1 MGGQDGDTHCG
12 WRRQGPNAGT
22 RHGAPMKLHVLGCA
36 GGIGG
41 QQRFTTCLRL
51 DEDIL
56 LDAGTGVSSLDVD
69 QLAAIDH
76 VFLTHSHLDHVAGL
90 ALLVDSVVGKRS
102 TPVTVHASGEV
113 IAALQKYLF
122 NWVLWPDFSVIPS
135 AQAPILRWAPFVPG
149 EAIRLGT
156 RTITSHPVNHMPGA
170 VAYRVQNDRN
180 GFLFS
185 GDMSSTPELWRALLK
200 QQKLSKVVV
209 DCSFPNAEAELA
221 AKSMHFC
228 PQALLDDI
236 AAMPHSVEFL
246 IYHLKPGQE
255 DLIMDEL
262 KAAAGERPLRALKRG
277 DTFTF

>member
-1 MGGQDGDTHCG
+1 
-12 WRRQGPNAGT
+12 
-22 RHGAPMKLHVLGCA
+22 MKLQVLGCA

-51 DEDIL
+51 DSDVL
-56 LDAGTGVSSLDVD
+56 LDAGTGISSLDVD

-90 ALLVDSVVGKRS
+90 ALLVDSVVGRRAA
-102 TPVTVHASGEV
+102 PVTVHASHEV
-113 IAALQKYLF
+113 IAALQKHLF

-135 AQAPILRWAPFVPG
+135 AEAPVLRWAPFAPG
-149 EAIRLGT
+149 ESITLGA
-156 RTITSHPVNHMPGA
+156 RTITPHPVNHMPGA
-170 VAYRVQNDRN
+170 VAYQVRNDRN
-180 GFLFS
+180 GFLFT
-185 GDMSSTPELWRALLK
+185 GDMSSTPALWRAL
-200 QQKLSKVVV
+200 QQQQRLTKVVI

-228 PQALLDDI
+228 PQSLLADI
-236 AAMPHSVEFL
+236 AAMPHSIEFL

-255 DLIMDEL
+255 DIIMDEL
-262 KAAAGERPLRALKRG
+262 KAAAGDRPLRALARG